1 MNRDSASG
9 FGIGFLAGALVGAA
23 LGILFAPRSGKET
36 REIIKEKA
44 QALASKIKGHKE
56 AVAEGEDVA

>member
-56 AVAEGEDVA
+56 VAAEGEDAA